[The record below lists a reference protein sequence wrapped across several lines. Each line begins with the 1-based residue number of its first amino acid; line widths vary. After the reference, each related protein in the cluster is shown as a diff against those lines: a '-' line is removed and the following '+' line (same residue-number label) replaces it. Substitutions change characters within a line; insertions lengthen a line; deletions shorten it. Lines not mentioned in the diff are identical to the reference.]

1 MTLEAVREATDLPV
15 RGNDGAEV
23 VRRAARVLVVDSEP
37 VVRHGLRALLTAEPD
52 LAPAGEAASPRDA
65 LMVAERTRPDVI
77 VVDVEFGRDERPGLD
92 LVRALLERC
101 RGAKILVLTGCRDRD
116 SMMRTVRLGVH
127 GYLRKGADTT
137 EIVRAI
143 HAVQRGEGVF
153 DPGTG
158 AAGPL
163 QVLREPAPAAGPDLC
178 KTSLLTDRENQVLRL
193 LAVGLSN
200 REIGTR
206 LKISEATVKFHVRN
220 LRDKLEVRRRT
231 EIVYTAARQGIV

>member
-1 MTLEAVREATDLPV
+1 MTLEAVREATDRPV
-15 RGNDGAEV
+15 RGHDGVDV
-23 VRRAARVLVVDSEP
+23 VRRAARVLVVDAEP
-37 VVRHGLRALLTAEPD
+37 IVRHGLRALLTAEPD

-77 VVDVEFGRDERPGLD
+77 VVDIEFGRDERPGLD

-101 RGAKILVLTGCRDRD
+101 RGAKVLVLTGCRDRD

-137 EIVRAI
+137 EIVRAVR
-143 HAVQRGEGVF
+143 AVQRGEGVF

-163 QVLREPAPAAGPDLC
+163 QVLREPAPSAGPDLC

-206 LKISEATVKFHVRN
+206 LRISEATVKFHVRN